1 MFPVV
6 MVVKLPIIMLRP
18 GDVNVESE
26 RGSTL
31 LQVVQRVGIPL
42 TSICGGRG
50 VCGKC
55 RVVVVDG
62 VENLSNLTTAEER
75 LLSPLDVERG
85 VRLACQAKI
94 IGDYVSVYIPEESL
108 TISRGRVIATTVL
121 RDDIYPLSPVV
132 RKVHVKLP
140 RPTLEDNRPDFE
152 RLRDALVELN
162 YLPVGQDLIIPLEV
176 LRELPSILRSYDWD
190 VTVVLYGNELISVE
204 PGDTTSKLYGVAV
217 DIGTSK
223 IIAHLVDLNSGV
235 TLVERFVENPQST
248 YGADVVSRITY
259 AEKSQE
265 NLVRLQNLITSA
277 VNRLVKELVE
287 EVGVSHE
294 DVYEVVLVGNTVM
307 HHLFFGIQPSFIA
320 RSPYVQVISHSLRYR
335 ARELGVDVSKY
346 GYVYSLPTIRA
357 FVGAD
362 AVANLLATQMYRR
375 DELVLTIDIGTNTEV
390 LLGNS
395 KVILV
400 TSAPAGPAFEG
411 VGITHGMRAIPGAI
425 GSVVINGLDVRYEC
439 IGGVRPRGICG
450 TGLIDLIAELYRN
463 KIIDS
468 LGKFVVSEHPRV
480 RREQG
485 LHRFTLVPAEESG
498 TGVEIYVTFKDIETI
513 LLAKAAIRSSWIILS
528 RRLGINPSEID
539 QVYVAGS
546 FGAKLNADN
555 AVEIGLLPSVSR
567 DRITFIGESAV
578 VGAKIALKSSKAREE
593 VEEVVR
599 GKVKYVE
606 LSADP
611 EFREVYVKS
620 LRISRD

>member
-1 MFPVV
+1 

>member
-1 MFPVV
+1 VFPVV

-223 IIAHLVDLNSGV
+223 VIAHLVDLNSGV

-468 LGKFVVSEHPRV
+468 LGKFVVSEHPRI

>member
-1 MFPVV
+1 

-223 IIAHLVDLNSGV
+223 VIAHLVDLNSGV

-468 LGKFVVSEHPRV
+468 LGKFVVSEHPRI

>member
-1 MFPVV
+1 VFLVV

-26 RGSTL
+26 QGSTL

-108 TISRGRVIATTVL
+108 TVSRGRVIATTVL
-121 RDDIYPLSPVV
+121 RDDIYSLSPVV

-176 LRELPSILRSYDWD
+176 LRELPSILRSCDWD

-204 PGDTTSKLYGVAV
+204 PGDTTSRLYGVAI

-277 VNRLVKELVE
+277 VNRLIRELVE
-287 EVGVSHE
+287 EVGVSHK

-335 ARELGVDVSKY
+335 ARELGVDVSRY

-463 KIIDS
+463 KIINS
-468 LGKFVVSEHPRV
+468 LGKFVVSEHPRI

-485 LHRFTLVPAEESG
+485 LHRFTIVPAEESG
-498 TGVEIYVTFKDIETI
+498 TGMEIYVTFKDIETI
-513 LLAKAAIRSSWIILS
+513 LLAKAAIRSSWIVLS

-593 VEEVVR
+593 VEEVVKS
-599 GKVKYVE
+599 KVKYVE

-611 EFREVYVKS
+611 EFHEVCVKS

>member
-1 MFPVV
+1 
-6 MVVKLPIIMLRP
+6 
-18 GDVNVESE
+18 
-26 RGSTL
+26 
-31 LQVVQRVGIPL
+31 
-42 TSICGGRG
+42 
-50 VCGKC
+50 
-55 RVVVVDG
+55 VVDG

-223 IIAHLVDLNSGV
+223 VIAHLVDLNSGV

-468 LGKFVVSEHPRV
+468 LGKFVVSEHPRI

>member
-1 MFPVV
+1 MFLVI

-26 RGSTL
+26 QGSTL

-108 TISRGRVIATTVL
+108 TVSRGRVIATTVL
-121 RDDIYPLSPVV
+121 RDDIYSLSPVV

-176 LRELPSILRSYDWD
+176 LRELPSILRSCDWD

-204 PGDTTSKLYGVAV
+204 PGDTTSRLYGVAI

-277 VNRLVKELVE
+277 VNRLIRELVE
-287 EVGVSHE
+287 EVGVSHK

-463 KIIDS
+463 KIINS
-468 LGKFVVSEHPRV
+468 LGKFVVSEHPRI

-485 LHRFTLVPAEESG
+485 LHRFTIVPAEESG
-498 TGVEIYVTFKDIETI
+498 TGMEIYVTFKDIETI
-513 LLAKAAIRSSWIILS
+513 LLAKAAIRSSWIVLS

-593 VEEVVR
+593 VEEVVKS
-599 GKVKYVE
+599 KVKYVE

-611 EFREVYVKS
+611 EFHEVYVKS

>member
-223 IIAHLVDLNSGV
+223 VIAHLVDLNSGV

-468 LGKFVVSEHPRV
+468 LGKFVVSEHPRI

>member
-335 ARELGVDVSKY
+335 ARKLGVDVSKY

>member
-6 MVVKLPIIMLRP
+6 VVVKLPIIMLRP

>member
-1 MFPVV
+1 VFLVI

-26 RGSTL
+26 QGSTL

-108 TISRGRVIATTVL
+108 TVSRGRVIATTVL
-121 RDDIYPLSPVV
+121 RDDIYSLSPVV

-176 LRELPSILRSYDWD
+176 LRELPSILRSCDWD

-204 PGDTTSKLYGVAV
+204 PGDTTSRLYGVAI

-277 VNRLVKELVE
+277 VNRLIRELVE
-287 EVGVSHE
+287 EVGVSHK

-335 ARELGVDVSKY
+335 ARELGVDVSRY

-463 KIIDS
+463 KIINS
-468 LGKFVVSEHPRV
+468 LGKFVVSEHPRI

-485 LHRFTLVPAEESG
+485 LHRFTIVPAEESG
-498 TGVEIYVTFKDIETI
+498 TGMEIYVTFKDIETI
-513 LLAKAAIRSSWIILS
+513 LLAKAAIRSSWIVLS

-593 VEEVVR
+593 VEEVVKS
-599 GKVKYVE
+599 KVKYVE

-611 EFREVYVKS
+611 EFHEVCVKS